1 MRRLLLPI
9 LILAAV
15 ASACSFTVGSKTPS
29 ATTSPGLDAEHDT
42 DPGRPTNRSRRSC
55 NASFPPSST

>member
-29 ATTSPGLDAEHDT
+29 DDHVARH
-42 DPGRPTNRSRRSC
+42 RR
-55 NASFPPSST
+55 

>member
-15 ASACSFTVGSKTPS
+15 ASACSFTVGSK
-29 ATTSPGLDAEHDT
+29 SPVGHHVARLDAEHDT
-42 DPGRPTNRSRRSC
+42 DPGRRTNRSRRSC